1 MGNSGS
7 VDGIQDIIEMIALAK
22 LTSSTLSK
30 PPILLDIYI
39 YIYIKYY
46 VWYVIDIWVY
56 KRIYI
61 YIYKYLYVVMV

>member
-39 YIYIKYY
+39 YIYKILCMICNRYMSIQKN
-46 VWYVIDIWVY
+46 IHT
-56 KRIYI
+56 YI
-61 YIYKYLYVVMV
+61 YIYLYVVMV

>member
-22 LTSSTLSK
+22 LTSSTLSNSK

-61 YIYKYLYVVMV
+61 HIYIYI